1 MSSGYPIDPKLAAAL
16 EGAMTISASPGMV
29 EDHTRPDIGP
39 VAMLTMSP
47 SISLHTS
54 DDHVGAEVVDM
65 VAPSLLRW
73 GFALVTAIEP
83 AELVALPLLPDWD
96 VILDATGH
104 WRSTSPAGCSTTVT
118 SARARHRGW
127 QQTLRRR
134 GRLVVLVG
142 STLALDLGDRYG
154 QLTAASRAGEVV
166 GAQLPL
172 T

>member
-39 VAMLTMSP
+39 VAMLTMPP
-47 SISLHTS
+47 SISVYTS

-118 SARARHRGW
+118 SARARHRAGN
-127 QQTLRRR
+127 RRCAA
-134 GRLVVLVG
+134 V
-142 STLALDLGDRYG
+142 
-154 QLTAASRAGEVV
+154 AASSCWSAARSRSTWATGTASSPPRAVP
-166 GAQLPL
+166 ARSSAPSCR
-172 T
+172 